1 MASAIA
7 MMVGGYI
14 LNATTFL
21 GGSYIDFFNPRETT
35 INGSL
40 FVRISS
46 IILLGAGHDFRPDYS
61 RLCVLASLSPN
72 VPHVALTATAT
83 KKYEEAIV
91 STLCLNKPT
100 VIRENPNR
108 PNITYQKF
116 SRPPRGKDSYH
127 SILEPLAVELKEKK
141 LDFPLTFIYLPLEW
155 CGYGYVLFSHI
166 LGSDQYQPPG
176 CDEIPKFRL
185 FNQYHAPQTEMMKA
199 EILSSLSSSKSSL
212 RVVFAT
218 VALGM
223 GLDCPRVYQ
232 VIHIGVPRTMES
244 YFQETGRAGRD
255 GKNAKAILYY
265 NNTDIAVNKKG
276 MSDAMRE
283 YCKNDSDICLRKLL
297 NYFDFD
303 KPETELPS
311 HLCCSVCEK
320 SCSCLSCNQVRDLE
334 VDLSMFNT
342 E

>member
-1 MASAIA
+1 M
-7 MMVGGYI
+7 
-14 LNATTFL
+14 
-21 GGSYIDFFNPRETT
+21 
-35 INGSL
+35 
-40 FVRISS
+40 
-46 IILLGAGHDFRPDYS
+46 
-61 RLCVLASLSPN
+61 
-72 VPHVALTATAT
+72 
-83 KKYEEAIV
+83 YEESIV
-91 STLCLNKPT
+91 STMCLNKPT

-108 PNITYQKF
+108 PNITYQKC

-155 CGYGYVLFSHI
+155 CGYGYVLFSRI

-176 CDEIPKFRL
+176 CDEIPKFR
-185 FNQYHAPQTEMMKA
+185 PQTEMMKA
-199 EILSSLSSSKSSL
+199 EILSSLSSSKCSL

-265 NNTDIAVNKKG
+265 NNIDIAVNKKD
-276 MSDAMRE
+276 MSDAMTMRE
-283 YCKNDSDICLRKLL
+283 YCKNDSDICLRKLLL